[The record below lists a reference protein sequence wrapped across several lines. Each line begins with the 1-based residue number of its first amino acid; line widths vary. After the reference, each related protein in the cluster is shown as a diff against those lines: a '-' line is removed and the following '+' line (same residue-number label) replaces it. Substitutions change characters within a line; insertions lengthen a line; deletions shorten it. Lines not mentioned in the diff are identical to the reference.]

1 MVDNHQI
8 NASVT
13 AVGNLG
19 LFGLDLV
26 QIDNT
31 LTLIIQILSISYLLA
46 SLVLKG
52 TGNSTPLEI
61 IKKQLKKGGENG
73 SK

>member
-1 MVDNHQI
+1 MVDSHQV
-8 NASVT
+8 NATVT
-13 AVGNLG
+13 AGGNLG

-31 LTLIIQILSISYLLA
+31 LTLFIQVLSISYLLA

-52 TGNSTPLEI
+52 TGNSTPLEM
-61 IKKQLKKGGENG
+61 IKKALNKKEVKNG
-73 SK
+73 K